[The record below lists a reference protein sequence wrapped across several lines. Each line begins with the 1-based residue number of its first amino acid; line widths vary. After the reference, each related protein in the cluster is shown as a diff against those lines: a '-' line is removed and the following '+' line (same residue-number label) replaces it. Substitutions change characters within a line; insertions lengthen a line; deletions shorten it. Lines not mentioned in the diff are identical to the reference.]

1 MRKLTRRNKTTLLYV
16 ALCVGTAAAAF
27 LCVLIS
33 SLLLKAEERR
43 LYDRP
48 AFEPFT
54 LETGTAVGAPL
65 SLSTRIQLFNAA
77 GTEGRQRNPLPDELT
92 ESEATAGLRAAW
104 DQLFADM
111 MTQAGSDPELSA
123 AIGTGGDVRTSASL
137 RDYLTDDGSRYALWC
152 CQAWL
157 DLTTGDAFSLT
168 VYLDSRTG
176 QPLMESAVLYPQD
189 APRLGLADMAA
200 RLGMTCDLSAL
211 TMEPDGDGQK
221 VTVPLSGG
229 FVLVK
234 TISPDGGR
242 FTIRVA
248 EPQP

>member
-27 LCVLIS
+27 LCVLVS

-65 SLSTRIQLFNAA
+65 SLSTRIELFNAV

-92 ESEATAGLRAAW
+92 ESEANAAVLSAW
-104 DQLFADM
+104 NQLFTDM
-111 MTQAGSDPELSA
+111 MTQAGSDPELTA
-123 AIGTGGDVRTSASL
+123 AIGDGSGVRTSASL
-137 RDYLTDDGSRYALWC
+137 RDYLTDDGSRYSLWC
-152 CQAWL
+152 GQAWL

-168 VYLDSRTG
+168 LYLDSRTG

-189 APRLGLADMAA
+189 APRLGLNDMAL
-200 RLGMTCDLSAL
+200 RLGLSCDLSAL
-211 TMEPDGDGQK
+211 AIEPDGDGQK

-229 FVLVK
+229 FALVK

-248 EPQP
+248 QP

>member
-1 MRKLTRRNKTTLLYV
+1 MRKLTRKDKTTLLYM
-16 ALCVGTAAAAF
+16 LICVGTAAAAF
-27 LCVLIS
+27 LCVLVS

-48 AFEPFT
+48 AYEPFT

-65 SLSTRIQLFNAA
+65 SLSTRIELFNAV

-92 ESEATAGLRAAW
+92 ESEANAAVLSAW
-104 DQLFADM
+104 NQLFTDM
-111 MTQAGSDPELSA
+111 MTQAGSDPELTA
-123 AIGTGGDVRTSASL
+123 AIGDGSGVRTSASL
-137 RDYLTDDGSRYALWC
+137 RDYLTDDGSRYSLWC
-152 CQAWL
+152 GQAWL

-168 VYLDSRTG
+168 LYLDSRTG

-189 APRLGLADMAA
+189 APRLGLNDMAL
-200 RLGMTCDLSAL
+200 RLGLSCDLSAL
-211 TMEPDGDGQK
+211 TIEPDGDGQK

-229 FVLVK
+229 FALVK

-248 EPQP
+248 QP

>member
-1 MRKLTRRNKTTLLYV
+1 MRKLTRKDKTTLLYV
-16 ALCVGTAAAAF
+16 LICVGTAAAAF
-27 LCVLIS
+27 LCVLVS

-48 AFEPFT
+48 AYEPFT

-65 SLSTRIQLFNAA
+65 SLSTRIELFNAV

-92 ESEATAGLRAAW
+92 ESEANAAVLSAW
-104 DQLFADM
+104 NQLFTDM
-111 MTQAGSDPELSA
+111 MTQAGSDPELTA
-123 AIGTGGDVRTSASL
+123 AIGDGSGVRTSASL
-137 RDYLTDDGSRYALWC
+137 RDYLTDDGSRYSLWC
-152 CQAWL
+152 GQAWL

-168 VYLDSRTG
+168 LYLDSRTG

-189 APRLGLADMAA
+189 APRLGLNDMAL
-200 RLGMTCDLSAL
+200 RLGLSCDLSAL
-211 TMEPDGDGQK
+211 TIEPDGDGQK

-229 FVLVK
+229 FALVK
-234 TISPDGGR
+234 TISSDGGR

-248 EPQP
+248 QP

>member
-1 MRKLTRRNKTTLLYV
+1 MRKLTRKDKTTLLYV
-16 ALCVGTAAAAF
+16 LICVGTAAAAF
-27 LCVLIS
+27 LCVLVS

-48 AFEPFT
+48 AYESFT

-65 SLSTRIQLFNAA
+65 SLSTRIELFNAV

-92 ESEATAGLRAAW
+92 ESEANAVVLSAW
-104 DQLFADM
+104 NQLFTDM
-111 MTQAGSDPELSA
+111 MTQAGSDPELTA
-123 AIGTGGDVRTSASL
+123 AIGDGSGVRTSASL
-137 RDYLTDDGSRYALWC
+137 RDYLTDDGSRYSLWC
-152 CQAWL
+152 GQAWL

-168 VYLDSRTG
+168 LYLDSRTG

-189 APRLGLADMAA
+189 APRLGLNDMAL
-200 RLGMTCDLSAL
+200 RLGLSCDLSAL

-229 FVLVK
+229 FALVK

-248 EPQP
+248 QP

>member
-1 MRKLTRRNKTTLLYV
+1 MRKLTRKDKTTLLYV
-16 ALCVGTAAAAF
+16 LICVGTAAAAF
-27 LCVLIS
+27 LCVLVS

-48 AFEPFT
+48 AYEPFT

-65 SLSTRIQLFNAA
+65 SLSTRIELFNAV

-92 ESEATAGLRAAW
+92 ESEANAAVLSAW
-104 DQLFADM
+104 THLFTDM
-111 MTQAGSDPELSA
+111 MTQAGSDPELTA
-123 AIGTGGDVRTSASL
+123 AIGDGSGVRTSASL
-137 RDYLTDDGSRYALWC
+137 RDYLTDDGSRYSLWC
-152 CQAWL
+152 GQAWL

-168 VYLDSRTG
+168 LYLDSRTG

-189 APRLGLADMAA
+189 APRLGLNDMAL
-200 RLGMTCDLSAL
+200 RLGLSCDLSAL
-211 TMEPDGDGQK
+211 AIEPDGDGQK

-229 FVLVK
+229 FALVK

-248 EPQP
+248 QP

>member
-1 MRKLTRRNKTTLLYV
+1 MRKLTRKDKTTLLYV
-16 ALCVGTAAAAF
+16 LICVGTAAAAF
-27 LCVLIS
+27 LCVLVS

-48 AFEPFT
+48 AYESFT

-65 SLSTRIQLFNAA
+65 SLSTRIELFNAV

-92 ESEATAGLRAAW
+92 ESEANAVVLSAW
-104 DQLFADM
+104 NQLFTDM
-111 MTQAGSDPELSA
+111 MTQAGSDPELTA
-123 AIGTGGDVRTSASL
+123 AIGDGSGVRTSASL
-137 RDYLTDDGSRYALWC
+137 RDYLTDDGSRYSLWC
-152 CQAWL
+152 GQAWL

-168 VYLDSRTG
+168 LYLDSRTG

-189 APRLGLADMAA
+189 APRLGLNDMAL
-200 RLGMTCDLSAL
+200 RLGLSCDLSAL
-211 TMEPDGDGQK
+211 AIEPDGDGQK

-229 FVLVK
+229 FALVK

-248 EPQP
+248 QP